1 MALKKIDERLS
12 RLQGLVANWNTMGS
26 VPRIERDIVLEELR
40 RLYDEVLDYT
50 CDAEASA
57 VNRVEEKPVMEAAV
71 VVGAP
76 KDKDEGIASVEVGVV
91 FDDVLDIAALLGLS
105 GDDSIEIA
113 ERAVEEDRA
122 QEAEDVESVEQI
134 STSRVEDS
142 VEEVDAPA
150 EINDEVVAVEAAEE
164 VAEPEVEE
172 SVVEESE
179 EKSEVVAEETIGDT
193 SEETIE
199 KSVEDASVEVVEEP
213 KHVERVTDGGLFDI
227 DDIPVQTRTGRRM
240 ISLYNEPVHRERVVE
255 RVDTP
260 VAEPATTLVAPEPAP
275 VPTPTPTPKPVVRVE
290 APVKEVDNVPQRLGD
305 VFAKNVTTLADK
317 MAEEKPTAAF
327 NRIPEIRKAIGLNDK
342 FLMIRDLFGGDVN
355 LYEDTITHLD
365 QFEDLDECLIFI
377 VENFR
382 WNPDSEGAKLL
393 VSLIERKLS

>member
-1 MALKKIDERLS
+1 M
-12 RLQGLVANWNTMGS
+12 QGLVGNWNATGS

-40 RLYDEVLDYT
+40 RLYDEVLDYA
-50 CDAEASA
+50 CDAEQSA
-57 VNRVEEKPVMEAAV
+57 VNMEDEKPAVEVAVAANGV
-71 VVGAP
+71 S
-76 KDKDEGIASVEVGVV
+76 KDMGDDAASEEVGVV

-113 ERAVEEDRA
+113 ERTVEENHT
-122 QEAEDVESVEQI
+122 QEVETTESVEAV
-134 STSRVEDS
+134 S
-142 VEEVDAPA
+142 AP
-150 EINDEVVAVEAAEE
+150 AAEE
-164 VAEPEVEE
+164 IVVEE
-172 SVVEESE
+172 PAEMVVEPDVVEAVVEESE
-179 EKSEVVAEETIGDT
+179 QTVEPIVEQTTEVAP
-193 SEETIE
+193 
-199 KSVEDASVEVVEEP
+199 KEVVEEP
-213 KHVERVTDGGLFDI
+213 KPMERATDGGLFDI

-240 ISLYNEPVHRERVVE
+240 ISLYNEPVQRESVVE
-255 RVDTP
+255 TVDK
-260 VAEPATTLVAPEPAP
+260 PAVESETNIVVP
-275 VPTPTPTPKPVVRVE
+275 VPTPIPNPTPAPAPKPVVRVE
-290 APVKEVDNVPQRLGD
+290 DTVKEADVAPQRLGD
-305 VFAKNVTTLADK
+305 VIAKNVTTLADK

-365 QFEDLDECLIFI
+365 QFTDLDECMIFI

>member
-12 RLQGLVANWNTMGS
+12 RLQGLVGNWNATGS

-40 RLYDEVLDYT
+40 RLYDEVLDYA
-50 CDAEASA
+50 CDAEQSA
-57 VNRVEEKPVMEAAV
+57 VNMEDEKPAVEVAVAANGV
-71 VVGAP
+71 S
-76 KDKDEGIASVEVGVV
+76 KDMGDDAASEEVGVV

-113 ERAVEEDRA
+113 ERTVEEKHT
-122 QEAEDVESVEQI
+122 QEVETTESVETVSAPAAEEI
-134 STSRVEDS
+134 
-142 VEEVDAPA
+142 VEEVEAPVENSEDVVVEEPA
-150 EINDEVVAVEAAEE
+150 EMVVEPDVVEA
-164 VAEPEVEE
+164 
-172 SVVEESE
+172 VVEESKE
-179 EKSEVVAEETIGDT
+179 SEQTVEPIVEQTTEVAP
-193 SEETIE
+193 
-199 KSVEDASVEVVEEP
+199 KEVVEEP
-213 KHVERVTDGGLFDI
+213 KPMERATDGGLFDI

-240 ISLYNEPVHRERVVE
+240 ISLYNEPVQRESVVE
-255 RVDTP
+255 TVDK
-260 VAEPATTLVAPEPAP
+260 PAVESETNIVVP
-275 VPTPTPTPKPVVRVE
+275 VPTPIPNPTPAPAPKPVVRVE
-290 APVKEVDNVPQRLGD
+290 DTVKEADVAPQRLGD
-305 VFAKNVTTLADK
+305 VIAKNVTTLADK

-365 QFEDLDECLIFI
+365 QFTNLDECMIFI